1 MKRKIKD
8 NNFTTLELH
17 QMKVIDELQEEIKI
31 LKTEITKLNKD
42 KLDLKRIINIKEDTN
57 QRLKEVIHLKELFKV
72 DSRR

>member
-8 NNFTTLELH
+8 NNFTSLELH
-17 QMKVIDELQEEIKI
+17 QLKVIDDLQEEIKI

-42 KLDLKRIINIKEDTN
+42 KLDLKIIINIKEDTN
-57 QRLKEVIHLKELFKV
+57 QRLKEIIHLKELFKV

>member
-8 NNFTTLELH
+8 NNFTDLELH
-17 QMKVIDELQEEIKI
+17 QLKVIDDLQEEIKI